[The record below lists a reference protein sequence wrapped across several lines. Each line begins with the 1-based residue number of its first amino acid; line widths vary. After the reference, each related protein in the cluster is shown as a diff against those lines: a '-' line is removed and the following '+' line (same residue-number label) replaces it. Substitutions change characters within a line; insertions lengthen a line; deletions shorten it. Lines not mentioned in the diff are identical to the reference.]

1 MNFGAIIPMLTG
13 AVGRAVDNLIPD
25 KAKAAELQA
34 SITSELIK
42 SGNVELQGAVDIIRA
57 EAQGESWLQRN
68 WRPIL
73 MLTIVAIIANNY
85 LIKPYITA
93 LFGVELPT
101 LDLPTRLWDLMTL
114 GVGGYVTGRSLE
126 KVAETWG
133 KSRRG

>member
-34 SITSELIK
+34 SITTELIK

>member
-34 SITSELIK
+34 AITTELIK
-42 SGNVELQGAVDIIRA
+42 SGNTELQGAVDIIKA

-73 MLTIVAIIANNY
+73 MLTIVLIIANNY

-93 LFGVELPT
+93 LFGVELP
-101 LDLPTRLWDLMTL
+101 LLELPNRLWDLMTL

>member
-34 SITSELIK
+34 SITTELIK

-101 LDLPTRLWDLMTL
+101 LDLPARLWDLMTL

>member
-34 SITSELIK
+34 AITTELIK
-42 SGNVELQGAVDIIRA
+42 SGNTELQGAVDIIKA

-73 MLTIVAIIANNY
+73 MLTIVLIIANNY

-93 LFGVELPT
+93 LFGVELP
-101 LDLPTRLWDLMTL
+101 LLELPTRLWDLMTL